1 MSACWRGAGEP
12 LAGGE
17 VVEVGA
23 NYNLPVVKEDR
34 ERSLSL
40 QGAPLRPCVA
50 VCVAIALI

>member
-12 LAGGE
+12 LAGSE

-40 QGAPLRPCVA
+40 QGALLRPCVA
-50 VCVAIALI
+50 VV